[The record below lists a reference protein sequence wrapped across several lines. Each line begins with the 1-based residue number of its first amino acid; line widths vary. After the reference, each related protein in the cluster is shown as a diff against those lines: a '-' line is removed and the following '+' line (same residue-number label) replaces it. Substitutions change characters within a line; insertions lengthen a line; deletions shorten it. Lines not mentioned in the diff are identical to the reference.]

1 MDKRRNKCPSWKA
14 ISFLTLSV
22 LIIFCTSTTAL
33 AFTPESRVTITL
45 NAFKLMPPSLR
56 MQLEKHKKTCLMGA
70 LQPMLQEG
78 ELSRNSGVD
87 GAASAENIAR
97 QVQVIVDLI
106 DNHAPFKK
114 VIHEMGILSY
124 YVADLNFPLTRNGEG
139 KEYYDTFA
147 GFCQNKEDK
156 IQFVFY
162 GYYDPHLSRNDLPAF
177 SDEVFQRSSSH
188 IPYVLQAFSRAQQG
202 VQTEFDDRSILFGIA
217 AISYSHAI
225 TDIARIWLYVW
236 NQAHG
241 DLTGTPH
248 LETLKKKE

>member
-1 MDKRRNKCPSWKA
+1 MDRRPNKCLSWKA
-14 ISFLTLSV
+14 ISFLILPL
-22 LIIFCTSTTAL
+22 LILCAPPPLL
-33 AFTPESRVTITL
+33 AFTPESRMTITL

-56 MQLEKHKKTCLMGA
+56 TQLEKHKKTCLMGA

-78 ELSRNSGVD
+78 EQPHNPGGD
-87 GAASAENIAR
+87 GAAAAENISR

-106 DNHAPFKK
+106 DNHEPFNK

-124 YVADLNFPLTRNGEG
+124 YVTDLNFPLTISGEG
-139 KEYYDTFA
+139 KEHYDTFA
-147 GFCQNKEDK
+147 RFCQNKEDK

-162 GYYDPHLSRNDLPAF
+162 GYYDPHLSKNDLHAF
-177 SDEVFQRSSSH
+177 SGEVFQRSSSH
-188 IPYVLQAFSRAQQG
+188 IPYVVQAFSRAQQG
-202 VQTEFDDRSILFGIA
+202 VETEFDDRSILFGIA

-225 TDIARIWLYVW
+225 TDVARIWLYVW
-236 NQAHG
+236 DQAHG